1 MQGRN
6 FGAAAFV
13 LLAFGADAHP
23 VSRIALVP
31 SSARPLNT
39 AFREVILKVSSKVL
53 PSRESWDLVGYNLPK
68 VARPYGTE

>member
-1 MQGRN
+1 LSSNPPASETIQGRN

-23 VSRIALVP
+23 VSSIALVP

-53 PSRESWDLVGYNLPK
+53 PSRK
-68 VARPYGTE
+68 AGT